1 MLGERPSA
9 NTGDSLARQ
18 RRRRRRL
25 FDLLLEKLVEELGSA
40 ARSESLP
47 PCLSLVRNDSLTN
60 VGRDLAPSSIGRSTP
75 IHQIL
80 SIHGHMETSSQ
91 ETHLSFRVILRKQQE
106 IIRKTRS
113 TPFYTHLCAQ
123 IDGGLLCVHTGREKN
138 SVILPT
144 HPPQCQGDERDG
156 RRIEQFSIRQ
166 LPFRERRRRRRPS
179 NRRRGGRRQMHSCR

>member
-1 MLGERPSA
+1 MTGEGGRRRGGSW
-9 NTGDSLARQ
+9 GKDLRQ
-18 RRRRRRL
+18 IRVTHLRGKRRRRRQL

-113 TPFYTHLCAQ
+113 NPFYTHLCAQ
-123 IDGGLLCVHTGREKN
+123 IDGGLCMCAYGERKKL
-138 SVILPT
+138 SD
-144 HPPQCQGDERDG
+144 PPDT
-156 RRIEQFSIRQ
+156 SSSM
-166 LPFRERRRRRRPS
+166 P
-179 NRRRGGRRQMHSCR
+179 GG